1 MKGLWSVL
9 WKHAVQM
16 CPSLNGDAPNFSMVV
31 RCINVLVG
39 GQYRSSQKPPKF
51 VRGKLVFKRIVS
63 PLKHDD
69 AAVQKVWLDDQIYL
83 FKHLELLI
91 FVLASFPM
99 MNDRKK
105 GCDANMGKETA
116 KTLNSKMLEG
126 LIAAASR
133 QEQQPRNS
141 QFALWQ
147 KVRQNQHKTPWPLL
161 FRFVATGWSSA
172 TRWPNRCPLGVA
184 KTGGGWEN
192 Q

>member
-1 MKGLWSVL
+1 M
-9 WKHAVQM
+9 
-16 CPSLNGDAPNFSMVV
+16 
-31 RCINVLVG
+31 
-39 GQYRSSQKPPKF
+39 
-51 VRGKLVFKRIVS
+51 
-63 PLKHDD
+63 KHDD

-105 GCDANMGKETA
+105 PCDANMGKETA

-141 QFALWQ
+141 QFAWWQ
-147 KVRQNQHKTPWPLL
+147 KVRQ
-161 FRFVATGWSSA
+161 
-172 TRWPNRCPLGVA
+172 
-184 KTGGGWEN
+184 
-192 Q
+192 